1 MLIAFGLLF
10 AEAEFPPPIPGWR
23 ELTVQESTDR
33 QQIANPQ
40 ASVPKEAPDNVY
52 DSLGEAYADHGDR
65 ELAIKSY
72 EKAVQLNPNNQ
83 GAKEALD
90 GLRAH

>member
-1 MLIAFGLLF
+1 MVILCRPLLMLIAFGLLF

-40 ASVPKEAPDNVY
+40 ASVPKEAP
-52 DSLGEAYADHGDR
+52 EALHT
-65 ELAIKSY
+65 
-72 EKAVQLNPNNQ
+72 
-83 GAKEALD
+83 AKEQAWQILET
-90 GLRAH
+90 GGQS

>member
-1 MLIAFGLLF
+1 MEQNQLGA
-10 AEAEFPPPIPGWR
+10 A
-23 ELTVQESTDR
+23 VQIFQLNVESY
-33 QQIANPQ
+33 
-40 ASVPKEAPDNVY
+40 PDSANVY